1 MEAIVY
7 SHLASV
13 YEVSENIEIIPIRV
27 NLKFLQWQ
35 KLSSVAAMRLLSV
48 ALTIG
53 LLSVAGQTLA
63 LQKPG
68 SSGTQVGNTQRC
80 LKKLGYFNGPVTG
93 KFATLTKTSVM
104 RFQQANRLTAD
115 GIVGAST
122 QQALQRACQSRIS
135 SVNNSNGL
143 RVGSRGAAV
152 SKLQQDLRRLRYFNG
167 PSTGYFGPQTQQA
180 VIRLQRANG
189 IAADGIVGTR
199 TIQAILS
206 NQRPNNIGEGGEY
219 PILSEGSSGAAVT
232 RLQQRLR
239 ELGYFNAQPTGN
251 FRRITKD
258 SVIAF
263 QRQAGISATGIANQ
277 QTWDALLGYSRF
289 PTGGNIAAS
298 QVRDLQQ
305 YLRDLGYFNTNPT
318 GTVGPLTRDAIA
330 RFQRDNRLYADG
342 NADVEVL
349 EAVRRVW
356 ENKYATGINSYQNNG
371 YITVA
376 PPINTGSSVVYS
388 YQNNRYVVVVPFND
402 NDILNRV
409 RLYVPYAVSEQ
420 SSLGNYI
427 NAGAYGDRESAERV
441 SQMLRSNGLDARVEY
456 F

>member
-7 SHLASV
+7 PHLASV
-13 YEVSENIEIIPIRV
+13 YEASENIEIIPIRV
-27 NLKFLQWQ
+27 NFKFLQWQ

-63 LQKPG
+63 LQKQG
-68 SSGTQVGNTQRC
+68 SNGTEVGNTQRC

-93 KFATLTKTSVM
+93 KFATLTKTSVI

-115 GIVGAST
+115 GVVGAST
-122 QQALQRACQSRIS
+122 QQALERACQSKIPS
-135 SVNNSNGL
+135 GNTSNGL
-143 RVGSRGAAV
+143 RVGSSGAVV
-152 SKLQQDLRRLRYFNG
+152 SRLQQDLRQLRYFKG
-167 PSTGYFGPQTQQA
+167 PSTGYFGSQTQQA

-199 TIQAILS
+199 TTQAILS
-206 NQRPNNIGEGGEY
+206 NQRSSNIGEGGEY
-219 PILSEGSSGAAVT
+219 PVLSEGSSGAEVT

-239 ELGYFNAQPTGN
+239 QLGYFNANPTGN

-258 SVIAF
+258 AVIAF
-263 QRQAGISATGIANQ
+263 QRKASIPATGVANQ

-289 PTGGNIAAS
+289 PSRGNIAAS

-318 GTVGPLTRDAIA
+318 GTIGPLTRDAIA

-342 NADVEVL
+342 NADVEIL

-356 ENKYATGINSYQNNG
+356 ENRYATGVNSYPNNG
-371 YITVA
+371 YVMIA
-376 PPINTGSSVVYS
+376 PPINNGFTVGNS
-388 YQNNRYVVVVPFND
+388 YQNNRYVVVVPINN
-402 NDILNRV
+402 NDILNKV
-409 RLYVPYAVSEQ
+409 RLYIPNAFSEQ
-420 SSLGNYI
+420 SSLGNYV
-427 NAGAYGDRESAERV
+427 NAGAFGDRESAERI
-441 SQMLRSNGLDARVEY
+441 SRMLRSNGLDARVQY